1 MRVLIV
7 GGVAGGATTAA
18 RLRRIDENAEVIIF
32 ERGEHIS
39 YANCGL
45 PYYIGG
51 VIEDRENLFVQT
63 PENFFNNYRL
73 EVRNRQEIT
82 KIDRAQKQVHV
93 KKLETGEE
101 YTETYDKLV
110 LSPGAEP
117 FKPPIPGIN
126 SEGIFTLRSVK
137 ETDAIK
143 EFVDQRQPKRAII
156 VGAGFIGLEM
166 AENLHDR
173 GVFVTIVEMAQ
184 QVMNVVD
191 FEMAAMVHQHLKT
204 KDVEFYLRDGVASFK
219 KTDDAID
226 IHLKS
231 GRTITADMVIL
242 SIGVRPESK
251 LAKDAELD
259 VGTTSG
265 IKVNQYLQT
274 SDPDIY
280 ACGDAIEY
288 PNPITKVP
296 TITYLAGP
304 ANKQGR
310 IVANNIVF
318 GNDHEYRGSIQTAV
332 AKVFDV
338 TVATTGASE
347 KVLEKAEIRYKTII
361 THSSSHAGYY
371 PGAMAMSIK
380 TIFSPEDGR
389 LLGAQIVGY
398 EGVDKRIDLMAT
410 VIRRGGTIWDLTEI
424 EHAYAPPYSSAKDAV
439 NIAGFVAENVYLK
452 RSRHIQWHQVMG
464 CDLNEMMLVDVRTP
478 EEHKLGS
485 IEGAVNIPLYELRA
499 RLDEVDRNKTVV
511 VFCGVGLRAYHAERI
526 LMQSGFE
533 DVYNLSG
540 GYKTFETATEK
551 QSNEDIYE
559 RDYIGKDDNIYQTD
573 VDHHNRSGSGAS
585 PSAAEPRPGDVATV
599 SVDALKVDARGL
611 QCPGPIMKL
620 KKSIDT
626 LEPGQQLIETA
637 SDPGFARD
645 VASWCKMTGNRL
657 VQLETEKGVTTAVIE
672 KIDPRER
679 SRVAASHGGGG
690 TPARNGSSLVVF
702 SDDMDRA
709 LASLVIANG
718 AASAGKDVTLF
729 FTFWGLSILKR
740 DRKPRVRKDIMGRMF
755 GWMLPEGS
763 NDLKLSKMNFGGV
776 GAAMMKARMKKQNVD
791 SIDVMLANAVDAG
804 VRLVAC
810 QMSMD
815 VMGVKREELIDGV
828 EIGGVANYLEATE
841 DSNLNLF
848 V

>member
-18 RLRRIDENAEVIIF
+18 RLRRIDEHAEVVIF

-51 VIEDRENLFVQT
+51 VIEDRERLFVQT

-73 EVRNRQEIT
+73 EVRNRQEVLS
-82 KIDRAQKQVHV
+82 IDREQKQVLV
-93 KKLETGEE
+93 RKLETGEE

-117 FKPPIPGIN
+117 FRPPIPGIN
-126 SEGIFTLRSVK
+126 SEGIFTLRSVT

-143 EFVDQRQPKRAII
+143 DFVDTRKPKRAVI

-204 KDVEFYLRDGVASFK
+204 KDVEFYLRDGVASFAGGDEGI
-219 KTDDAID
+219 TIA
-226 IHLKS
+226 LKS
-231 GRTITADMVIL
+231 GRSIVADMVIL
-242 SIGVRPESK
+242 SIGVRPESR
-251 LAKDAELD
+251 LAREAGLE
-259 VGTTSG
+259 VGQTGG
-265 IKVNQYLQT
+265 IKVNSYLQT
-274 SDPDIY
+274 TDEDIF

-288 PNPITKVP
+288 PNPITGVP

-310 IVANNIVF
+310 IAANNIVF
-318 GNDHEYRGSIQTAV
+318 GPREEYRGSIQTAV

-347 KVLEKAEIRYKTII
+347 KVLEKAGIPFRTII
-361 THSSSHAGYY
+361 THASSHAGYY

-389 LLGAQIVGY
+389 LFGAQIVGY
-398 EGVDKRIDLMAT
+398 DGVDKRIDLMAT
-410 VIRRGGTIWDLTEI
+410 VIRRNGSIWDLTEI
-424 EHAYAPPYSSAKDAV
+424 EHAYAPPYSSAKDPV
-439 NIAGFVAENVYLK
+439 NIAGFVAENVYLG

-478 EEHKLGS
+478 EEFAIGS
-485 IEGAVNIPLYELRA
+485 IEGAVNIPLYEIRH
-499 RLDEVDRNKTVV
+499 RLDEIDRSRTVV

-526 LMQSGFE
+526 LIQNGFE

-559 RDYIGKDDNIYQTD
+559 RDFIGKDDNIYQAD
-573 VDHHNRSGSGAS
+573 PERHDPAEGGGA
-585 PSAAEPRPGDVATV
+585 PAAAIGTGRATARIQI
-599 SVDALKVDARGL
+599 DAMPVDARGL

-620 KKSIDT
+620 KKSIDS
-626 LEPGQQLIETA
+626 LEPGRQLVETA
-637 SDPGFARD
+637 TDPGFARD
-645 VASWCKMTGNRL
+645 VASWCKMTGNEL
-657 VQLETEKGVTTAVIE
+657 VDLKTDGGVTTAVIE
-672 KIDPRER
+672 KADP
-679 SRVAASHGGGG
+679 AAA
-690 TPARNGSSLVVF
+690 PARRASGSDASRNGTSMVVF

-718 AASAGKDVTLF
+718 AASAGKQVTLF

-740 DRKPRVRKDIMGRMF
+740 DRKPRVRKDLMGRMF
-755 GWMLPEGS
+755 SWMLPGGTG
-763 NDLKLSKMNFGGV
+763 DLKLSKMNFGGM
-776 GAAMMKARMKKQNVD
+776 GAAMMKARMKNQNVD

-815 VMGVKREELIDGV
+815 VMGVKAEEFIDGV

-841 DSNLNLF
+841 SANLNLF
-848 V
+848 I

>member
-1 MRVLIV
+1 MKILIV

-18 RLRRIDENAEVIIF
+18 RLRRINEDAEVIIF

-51 VIEDRENLFVQT
+51 VIEERERLFVQT
-63 PENFFNNYRL
+63 PEAFFNNYRL
-73 EVRNRQEIT
+73 EVRVRQEVT
-82 KIDRAQKQVHV
+82 RIDRQQKQIQV
-93 KKLETGEE
+93 KRLDTGEE
-101 YTETYDKLV
+101 YTESYDKLV

-126 SEGIFTLRSVK
+126 SEGIFTLRSVT

-143 EFVDQRQPKRAII
+143 DFVDTRSPKRAVI

-204 KDVEFYLRDGVASFK
+204 KDVEFYLRDGVASFEK
-219 KTDDAID
+219 MGED
-226 IHLKS
+226 IRIQLKS

-242 SIGVRPESK
+242 SIGVRPEST
-251 LAKDAELD
+251 LARDAQLE
-259 VGTTSG
+259 VGQTGG
-265 IKVNQYLQT
+265 IKINEHLQT
-274 SDPDIY
+274 TDPDIY

-318 GNDHEYRGSIQTAV
+318 GNTSTYEGSIQTAV
-332 AKVFDV
+332 AKVFDI

-347 KVLEKAEIRYKTII
+347 KSLDKAGIGYKAII

-371 PGAMAMSIK
+371 PGAMPMSIK
-380 TIFSPEDGR
+380 TIFDPEDGR

-398 EGVDKRIDLMAT
+398 EGVDKRVDLMAT
-410 VIRRGGTIWDLTEI
+410 VIRRSGTIWDLMEI
-424 EHAYAPPYSSAKDAV
+424 EHAYAPPYASAKDPV
-439 NIAGFVAENVYLK
+439 NIAGFVAENVILK
-452 RSRHIQWHQVMG
+452 RSRHIHWHQVMG
-464 CDLNEMMLVDVRTP
+464 CDLNEMMLLDVRTP
-478 EEHKLGS
+478 EEYELGS
-485 IEGAVNIPLYELRA
+485 IEGSVNIPLYELRD
-499 RLDEVDRNKTVV
+499 RLDEVDRNKTIV

-526 LMQSGFE
+526 LVQSGFD

-551 QSNEDIYE
+551 QSNEDIYA

-573 VDHHNRSGSGAS
+573 VDHPTKSVGR
-585 PSAAEPRPGDVATV
+585 AETATPTAETRIQ
-599 SVDALKVDARGL
+599 VDAVKVDARGL

-620 KKSIDT
+620 KKSVDV
-626 LEPGQQLIETA
+626 LQPGQQLIETA
-637 SDPGFARD
+637 TDPGFARD
-645 VASWCKMTGNRL
+645 VKSWCTMTGNQL
-657 VQLETEKGVTTAVIE
+657 VSLETAQGTTTAVIE
-672 KIDPRER
+672 KADPA
-679 SRVAASHGGGG
+679 RVAGPRTGGGA
-690 TPARNGSSLVVF
+690 TKTGSTLVVF

-718 AASAGKDVTLF
+718 AASAGKEVTLF
-729 FTFWGLSILKR
+729 FTFWGLSILKK
-740 DRKPRVRKDIMGRMF
+740 DRRPAVKKDFMGRMF
-755 GWMLPEGS
+755 GWMLPSGRS
-763 NDLKLSKMNFGGV
+763 KLKLSKLNMGGM
-776 GAAMMKARMKKQNVD
+776 GAAMMKARMKHLNVE
-791 SIDVMLANAVDAG
+791 SIDTMLEAVMENGARV
-804 VRLVAC
+804 VAC

-841 DSNLNLF
+841 HAGLNLF